1 MKQRLSSSVAPALET
16 LYNQFERRYDI
27 ADPIQRVRDF
37 TDPRDQEIVG
47 LLSSGLAF
55 GRVRTIMRSI
65 DAVLDVVGSSPSSFV
80 RHFKPSDHRDTLG
93 AINHRWIR
101 GPDILAFV
109 WVIRQILERS
119 GSIQNFFLQ
128 GYDSNADDVGGAID
142 SFSERALGFDCG
154 LIYAS
159 GQSRG
164 VDYFFSRPS
173 KGSAC
178 KRINLYL
185 RWMVRQDSFDF
196 GIWRTVSPSQ
206 LVIPLDTHI
215 VRVGRCLGL
224 TGYRTPG
231 WSMARQITSSL
242 RRFDPIDPVKY
253 DFALC
258 HLSMEAECG
267 FNEAYG
273 SARCPLRSWCRPG
286 RGRWPRS
293 RRPSVPH

>member
-1 MKQRLSSSVAPALET
+1 MKQRLPSSAAPALET

-164 VDYFFSRPS
+164 VDYFFHGLLRVVLVN
-173 KGSAC
+173 GSICICGGWCA
-178 KRINLYL
+178 
-185 RWMVRQDSFDF
+185 
-196 GIWRTVSPSQ
+196 RTVLI
-206 LVIPLDTHI
+206 LVSG
-215 VRVGRCLGL
+215 VRSVLRNWLYHS
-224 TGYRTPG
+224 TRTSFG
-231 WSMARQITSSL
+231 
-242 RRFDPIDPVKY
+242 
-253 DFALC
+253 
-258 HLSMEAECG
+258 
-267 FNEAYG
+267 
-273 SARCPLRSWCRPG
+273 
-286 RGRWPRS
+286 
-293 RRPSVPH
+293 